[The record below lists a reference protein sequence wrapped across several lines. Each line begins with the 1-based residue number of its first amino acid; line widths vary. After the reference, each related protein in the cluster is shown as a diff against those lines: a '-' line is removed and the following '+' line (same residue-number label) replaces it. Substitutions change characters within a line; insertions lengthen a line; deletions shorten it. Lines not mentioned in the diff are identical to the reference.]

1 MILVG
6 KKKSEVRK
14 MKVFISGSKSLN
26 KAGKAWSLPNSVQ
39 ACLDAV
45 MSEGSEILIGDCWG
59 TDTIVQE
66 HLNKAKYKMVTVY
79 SSGSHPKIRS
89 NLGHWEEMRFSSNG
103 RTPYVFRIEKDFH
116 MAEDCDYGVAIW
128 DGNSKGTF
136 INMLYLCALK
146 KSCKLYLIH
155 EDRWLSVDSIEDLRG
170 LTGLEGSIT
179 DNDIREV
186 LTMCDFSDEMIEYL
200 VSEGAV
206 SPYQLVDIISR
217 APITLDEKRCLFGR
231 LGKKRNLK
239 FEEFASVE
247 ENINRGKDFKKIK
260 HDIRAI
266 ADLRGERTIWTEL
279 YDRSRAL
286 SEAKDF
292 IVGDLDH
299 NLPLF
304 LFSEWYDTDE
314 LQLKSSDVG
323 MFATTGAIE
332 KYIENEEADN
342 DTGEGYY
349 RMEAWDDYDVIW
361 EKPRYDYYFNG
372 GKLCW
377 FEKLRPEKQEHG
389 NTYYMSENREFA
401 AGSLDLDFRTPYKP
415 GDIVLVDCRP
425 FGPPFHA
432 MILEARD
439 QWDCC
444 FPNIV
449 FRYPGTSEWGLT
461 PLKHRRLYKD
471 IGWHTYEPMLSPL
484 YRLRRVKEEELTEED
499 DCLLE
504 LSKLL
509 SGSEERA
516 AKVWERW
523 TSAGEELAW
532 EQVLDVVNS
541 V

>member
-1 MILVG
+1 
-6 KKKSEVRK
+6 
-14 MKVFISGSKSLN
+14 MKVFICGSKIGID
-26 KAGKAWSLPNSVQ
+26 KMLPESICS
-39 ACLDAV
+39 CLKEIMAED
-45 MSEGSEILIGDCWG
+45 SEILIGDCWG
-59 TDTIVQE
+59 IDTVVQNY
-66 HLNKAKYKMVTVY
+66 LSATKYKKVKVY
-79 SSGSHPKIRS
+79 TSGRHKNIRCNS
-89 NLGHWEEMRFSSNG
+89 GNWEEKWFIANG
-103 RTPYVFRIEKDFH
+103 RTAYVLRIEKDFH
-116 MAEDCDYGVAIW
+116 MAEDCDYGIAIW
-128 DGNSKGTF
+128 DGESKGTF
-136 INMLYLCALK
+136 INMLCLIALK
-146 KSCKLYLIH
+146 KSCKLYLIE
-155 EDRWLSVDSIEDLRG
+155 EDRWLSVDSMEDLRG
-170 LTGLEGSIT
+170 LTGPQGAIT

-239 FEEFASVE
+239 FEAFASLE
-247 ENINRGKDFKKIK
+247 ENINMGKNFKKIK

-292 IVGDLDH
+292 IVGNLDH

-323 MFATTGAIE
+323 MFATTDAIE

-349 RMEAWDDYDVIW
+349 RMEAWDDYDVNW

-377 FEKLRPEKQEHG
+377 FEKLRPEIQEHG

-401 AGSLDLDFRTPYKP
+401 AGSLDLDFRTPYRP
-415 GDIVLVDCRP
+415 GDIVLIDCRP

-432 MILEARD
+432 MILEARH
-439 QWDCC
+439 QFDCC

-449 FRYPGTSEWGLT
+449 FQYPGTNEWSLT
-461 PLKHRRLYKD
+461 SLKHRRLYKD

-484 YRLRRVKEEELTEED
+484 YRLRKVRDDEMTKED
-499 DCLLE
+499 GKLLE
-504 LSKLL
+504 LSSII
-509 SGSEERA
+509 SGSEEKA
-516 AKVWERW
+516 GKVWDNWR
-523 TSAGEELAW
+523 SPAGDDILSW
-532 EQVLDVVNS
+532 EQVLEVFALVR
-541 V
+541 

>member
-1 MILVG
+1 
-6 KKKSEVRK
+6 

-26 KAGKAWSLPNSVQ
+26 KAGKDWMLPDSVRE
-39 ACLDAV
+39 CLDGI
-45 MSEGSEILIGDCWG
+45 MSDEDEILIGDCWG

-66 HLNKAKYKMVTVY
+66 YVNAAKYKKVAVY
-79 SSGSHPKIRS
+79 ASGSHRIIRS
-89 NLGHWEEMRFSSNG
+89 NLGHWEEKWFSSNG
-103 RTPYVFRIEKDFH
+103 RTPYVYRIEKDFH

-136 INMLYLCALK
+136 INMLCLCALK
-146 KSCKLYLIH
+146 KSCKLYLIQ
-155 EDRWLSVDSIEDLRG
+155 ENRWLSVDSIEDLRG
-170 LTGLEGSIT
+170 LTGSEGSIT
-179 DNDIREV
+179 ANDIREV

-206 SPYQLVDIISR
+206 SPYLLVDIISL
-217 APITLDEKRCLFGR
+217 APITLDEKEYLFGR

-239 FEEFASVE
+239 FEAFASIE
-247 ENINRGKDFKKIK
+247 ENINMGKDFKKIK

-266 ADLRGERTIWTEL
+266 ADLGGERTIWTEL
-279 YDRSRAL
+279 YNRSRAL

-292 IVGDLDH
+292 LVGNLDH

-314 LQLKSSDVG
+314 LQLKSSNDG

-349 RMEAWDDYDVIW
+349 RMEAWDDYDVNW

-377 FEKLRPEKQEHG
+377 FKKLRPEKQEHG

-401 AGSLDLDFRTPYKP
+401 DGITDLDLRTPYKP
-415 GDIVLVDCRP
+415 GDIVLIDCRP

-432 MILEARD
+432 MILEASH
-439 QWDCC
+439 QFNCC

-449 FRYPGTSEWGLT
+449 FQYPETNEWSLT
-461 PLKHRRLYKD
+461 PLKHKRLYKD
-471 IGWHTYEPMLSPL
+471 IRYHTYEPMLSPL
-484 YRLRRVKEEELTEED
+484 YRLRKVRDDEMTEED
-499 DCLLE
+499 AKLLE
-504 LSKLL
+504 LSSII
-509 SGSEERA
+509 SGSEEKA
-516 AKVWERW
+516 GKVWENW
-523 TSAGEELAW
+523 SSPVGDDILSW
-532 EQVLDVVNS
+532 EQVLEVFTLVR
-541 V
+541 